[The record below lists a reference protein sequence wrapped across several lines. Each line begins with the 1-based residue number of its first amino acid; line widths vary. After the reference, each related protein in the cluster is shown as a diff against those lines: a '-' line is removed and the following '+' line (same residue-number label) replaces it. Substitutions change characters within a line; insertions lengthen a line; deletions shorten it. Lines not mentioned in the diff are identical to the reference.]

1 MRIKLIILCLFA
13 GMLTTQGTNSPDK
26 KQMKLEKETEMND
39 LIESGNF
46 KFIAKSAHPMS
57 GSSIHLTSTYD
68 LKIDNDTIEA
78 LLPFYG
84 RVYRVDYGG
93 EGGIKFK
100 EQVKTIDKQFNTRKK
115 IHEYIAT
122 VKTNKD
128 VYNIKLSAGL
138 NGYGNLTVSSQN
150 RQQISFYGII
160 EPLKK

>member
-1 MRIKLIILCLFA
+1 MIILCLFT
-13 GMLTTQGTNSPDK
+13 GMLTAQGTNSADK
-26 KQMKLEKETEMND
+26 KQMKLEKENEMNE

-46 KFIAKSAHPMS
+46 KFIARSAHPMS
-57 GSSIHLTSTYD
+57 GPSINLTSTYD

-100 EQVKTIDKQFNTRKK
+100 ELAETIDKQFNNRKK
-115 IHEYIAT
+115 IYEYSAT

-138 NGYGNLTVSSQN
+138 NGFGNLTVSSQN
-150 RQQISFYGII
+150 RQPISFYGII